1 MARIIAPSD
10 FKAEVTI
17 AQTENPY
24 MVTNVQDFIDKY
36 EPKFL
41 RSLLGLE
48 LATEFIAG
56 LAVLPTPEEKWTY
69 LRDNTDLKDML
80 KDYIYY
86 WYKRNE
92 NTKSMGISEVKP
104 KAENATTV
112 DGNNK
117 MVKAWNEMSNMARE
131 FNLDIAI
138 YPNFKKANW
147 FYNYF
152 WHSRCGVDPI
162 YYPIG
167 VLNL

>member
-1 MARIIAPSD
+1 MPTIITPAD
-10 FKAEVTI
+10 FTAELTI

-24 MVTNVQDFIDKY
+24 QHNVVQDFIDKY

-48 LATEFIAG
+48 LANDFVTGLTEDPIQ
-56 LAVLPTPEEKWTY
+56 TKWDN
-69 LRDNTDLKDML
+69 LRDNTDLKDMM
-80 KDYIYY
+80 KNYIYY

-104 KAENATTV
+104 KAENANAV

-117 MVKAWNEMSNMARE
+117 MTRAWNEMVKMNRE
-131 FNLDIAI
+131 FDLDVSV
-138 YPNFKKANW
+138 YPNWIAPNW
-147 FYNYF
+147 FNNYF
-152 WHSRCGVDPI
+152 WHSRCGVNEI
-162 YYPIG
+162 YYPIS